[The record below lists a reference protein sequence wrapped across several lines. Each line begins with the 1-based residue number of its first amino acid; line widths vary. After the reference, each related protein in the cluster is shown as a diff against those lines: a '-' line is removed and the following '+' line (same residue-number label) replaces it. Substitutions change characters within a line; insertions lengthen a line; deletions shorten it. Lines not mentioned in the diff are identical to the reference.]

1 MLQHSSRRHR
11 FIEAKLQHAEERL
24 EEIRRERDHEEALK
38 REVRKLKE
46 EDFRVLV
53 GRLRRKDVTRKLQI
67 IEKEFESAES
77 VERARA
83 ERERFVEA
91 NAERHKQQSQDKWH
105 LNNAV
110 AKLLHLQSPHARER
124 YLREHQ
130 FDQTFLARIK
140 AKLPALL
147 DTSKKKPDEEPPKK
161 D

>member
-1 MLQHSSRRHR
+1 M
-11 FIEAKLQHAEERL
+11 
-24 EEIRRERDHEEALK
+24 
-38 REVRKLKE
+38 
-46 EDFRVLV
+46 LV
-53 GRLRRKDVTRKLQI
+53 GRLKRKDVTRKLQI

-77 VERARA
+77 VERIRV

-110 AKLLHLQSPHARER
+110 AKLLHLQSPTARER

-130 FDQTFLARIK
+130 FDQTFLAKVK
-140 AKLPALL
+140 AKIPMLL
-147 DTSKKKPDEEPPKK
+147 EAPKKKPDDDGPPKK